1 MLRNITAATVVTV
14 AIGATLLVA
23 LLMGYW
29 KVTNG

>member
-1 MLRNITAATVVTV
+1 MLRNITGATAWSV
-14 AIGATLLVA
+14 AIGVTLLVA